1 MARGVSYN
9 TLGRSGF
16 SVEFGDVKGMQAF
29 AAGIEDGAIVIANAS
44 IQTVV
49 LTIDTLKQK
58 LRTYFDSVFT
68 GSTPTR
74 NSHRRATNAMVQSAI
89 FNDMEAK
96 GQFAG
101 LIYSKLG
108 RGMGPQSFI
117 DYLLAHLEGSTLQPQ
132 GDWLRIAED
141 ERSRYLQARGG
152 FVPTGY
158 NKATR
163 TTVYWRPD
171 PNDPNKLYLL
181 RRDERT
187 GHTDLLDVLLKS
199 VTLPPRLAGL
209 QPLLDES
216 EAIFDRNLDRVW
228 ARLSTESGLN

>member
-29 AAGIEDGAIVIANAS
+29 AAGIEDGAIVIANVS

-117 DYLLAHLEGSTLQPQ
+117 DYLLAHPEGSTLQPQ
-132 GDWLRIAED
+132 GGWLRIAED
-141 ERSRYLQARGG
+141 ERYDGSDNDSAQ
-152 FVPTGY
+152 FVPYVRVPDNWRIGDACVDA
-158 NKATR
+158 NDRTR
-163 TTVYWRPD
+163 EGTVVDLGEEDGVALAMVMWDDEMFCRLVKQG
-171 PNDPNKLYLL
+171 NL
-181 RRDERT
+181 RR
-187 GHTDLLDVLLKS
+187 
-199 VTLPPRLAGL
+199 P
-209 QPLLDES
+209 
-216 EAIFDRNLDRVW
+216 
-228 ARLSTESGLN
+228 